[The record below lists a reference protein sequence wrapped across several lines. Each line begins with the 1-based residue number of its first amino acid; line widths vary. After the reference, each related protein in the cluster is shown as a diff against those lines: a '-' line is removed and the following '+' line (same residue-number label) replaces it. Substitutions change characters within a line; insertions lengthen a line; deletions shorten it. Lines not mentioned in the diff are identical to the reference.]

1 MLSDGAV
8 GVHVSRALPW
18 GARVVKAG
26 SEACDQ
32 DEVGH
37 LGHPN
42 PLAPHDRAPRHCGYA
57 GSHPPQPRPDSIGVM
72 GRRPRHPH
80 YPCAVARKRNR
91 ASGEVIDDKAPL
103 PVTRDAAPTSLVRPV
118 DNVPAPDLRSVAGD
132 AGAGTGGD
140 AGTAAGLVVRR
151 ARVRPYVRMRRHPP
165 VGRLRRGP
173 RGRASFAPTP
183 RTPSPCRR
191 PRLG

>member
-57 GSHPPQPRPDSIGVM
+57 GSHPPQPRPGSIGVM

-91 ASGEVIDDKAPL
+91 ASGEVID
-103 PVTRDAAPTSLVRPV
+103 

-151 ARVRPYVRMRRHPP
+151 AQVRPYVRMRRHPP